1 MLKLAGVIRAGSR
14 TALLVGVWGCLGGTL
29 HAQTVELEWTFDVY
43 QVATIGDPASYV
55 YEARIGDS
63 GFNSIAPVCGP
74 KTGDTGMSLYCW
86 WAVQPLA
93 PGTHEIEIRAK
104 RKDVDGF
111 APLPWMPFEVIQVTV
126 ADGCPYTNPTT
137 GVSEIKPVGYVITG
151 PISRERLKARR
162 AQLEA
167 DGWWVQRT
175 GRTATG
181 VTVDA
186 LCVGL

>member
-1 MLKLAGVIRAGSR
+1 MRLAGVIRAGSR
-14 TALLVGVWGCLGGTL
+14 TALLVGVWGCMGGTL

-43 QVATIGDPASYV
+43 QVATIGDPALYV
-55 YEARIGDS
+55 HEARIDNGVFTGIS
-63 GFNSIAPVCGP
+63 PVCGP
-74 KTGDTGMSLYCW
+74 PAGDTGMSLYCW

-104 RKDVDGF
+104 RKDMDGF
-111 APLPWMPFEVIQVTV
+111 APLPWLPFEVVQVTV

-186 LCVGL
+186 LCVGK

>member
-1 MLKLAGVIRAGSR
+1 
-14 TALLVGVWGCLGGTL
+14 
-29 HAQTVELEWTFDVY
+29 
-43 QVATIGDPASYV
+43 
-55 YEARIGDS
+55 
-63 GFNSIAPVCGP
+63 
-74 KTGDTGMSLYCW
+74 
-86 WAVQPLA
+86 
-93 PGTHEIEIRAK
+93 
-104 RKDVDGF
+104 
-111 APLPWMPFEVIQVTV
+111 VTV

-167 DGWWVQRT
+167 GGWWVQRT

-186 LCVGL
+186 LCVGK